1 MTDNTNDSTHSYNA
15 VSYIIW
21 GLGTIFMGYII
32 VFYFFLPYCN
42 VATVD
47 NTSSLTQSRIIVA
60 PSHLVDLQESDV
72 TDTDISYEDTSFEQR
87 LEQLRISQ

>member
-1 MTDNTNDSTHSYNA
+1 MNNTSSANTATNI
-15 VSYIIW
+15 VW
-21 GLGTIFMGYII
+21 LLGTFLALYLV

-60 PSHLVDLQESDV
+60 PSHPVDVQESDV
-72 TDTDISYEDTSFEQR
+72 RDTDILYEDTSFEQR
-87 LEQLRISQ
+87 LQELRISQ